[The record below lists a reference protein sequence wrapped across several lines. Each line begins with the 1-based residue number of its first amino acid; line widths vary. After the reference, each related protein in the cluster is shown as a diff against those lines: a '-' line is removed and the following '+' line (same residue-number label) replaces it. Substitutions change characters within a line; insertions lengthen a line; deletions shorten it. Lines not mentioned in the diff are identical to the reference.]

1 MFKNVLIA
9 LLGVSLVLM
18 GLAYLQSERGRNYL
32 VEQLR
37 QATGLAGP
45 TGTATPPPTTALSAL
60 LQKGIEGLTATPPPT
75 TAPAPPNNTS
85 QPPAGQAPG
94 APASGNATATAEP
107 PKPLDEAAI
116 RAEVGKYAAL
126 FKSRVVRFWSI
137 PSGSTPDLMC
147 LLKIE
152 LQPDGKVQNVSINQ
166 SSGDEAFDR
175 SAVAAVKKAAP
186 FPLPDNPEAA
196 TKFKSFKFS
205 FKSNPGG

>member
-37 QATGLAGP
+37 QATGPTGP
-45 TGTATPPPTTALSAL
+45 TGTATL
-60 LQKGIEGLTATPPPT
+60 PPT
-75 TAPAPPNNTS
+75 TAPAPPGPT
-85 QPPAGQAPG
+85 QPPAATT
-94 APASGNATATAEP
+94 GNTTATAEP
-107 PKPLDEAAI
+107 PKPLDEAAM

-137 PSGSTPDLMC
+137 PSGSSPDLMC

-196 TKFKSFKFS
+196 AKFKSFNFKF
-205 FKSNPGG
+205 NPRG